1 MLEEKKK
8 IKGMREKKKRKEK
21 KRKERKIGHQ
31 SRKRDSFITMHCS
44 KRKLLS
50 RQF

>member
-1 MLEEKKK
+1 LNEEENKRDE
-8 IKGMREKKKRKEK
+8 REKEK